1 MNFALEWKDFERERK
16 MGKAGSVEWELAGR
30 EDGDPP
36 FGSNN
41 TRLFRDFF
49 LQIDNFS

>member
-1 MNFALEWKDFERERK
+1 MERERK

-41 TRLFRDFF
+41 TRSFRDFF
-49 LQIDNFS
+49 WGLTTFHRLKT

>member
-1 MNFALEWKDFERERK
+1 MERERK

-41 TRLFRDFF
+41 TRLFQENYLF
-49 LQIDNFS
+49 LIDNFS